1 MERIAFFDTKPYDRI
16 YFDKLNR
23 DFELVYF
30 ESRLRPE
37 SVKLAEGCRAVCA
50 FVNDDI
56 GASTVRSLADIGVEM
71 IAMRC
76 AGYNN
81 VALKEA
87 AGKLRVVRV
96 PAYSPYAVA
105 EHAMGMILMLN
116 RKLHKAY
123 IRTRDF
129 NFSLNGLIGF
139 DLHGKTAGVIGT
151 GKIGRSFIDICRGF
165 GMEVI
170 ANDPFPAEGS
180 GIDYVSREELFR
192 RSDII
197 SLHCPLTEDTRYIIN
212 EHALSLMK
220 PDTLIVNTSRGK
232 LIDSEALLNAL
243 NEKRYTGEQH
253 KTLRYHSDNR
263 CRRARHAVLKL
274 LPGNEK
280 RFGEQYQRKRKYAH
294 RDHRNYAVDCAH
306 HLGMP
311 LLRLLRACRYAVRVS
326 LRAYLRDLRPRRAA
340 HNKAARIQHVTRA
353 LRHRFALAGEKALV
367 NVKRP
372 LNEGSVGA
380 YLPSRGKQHDVPRDN
395 VRNREDRFLPIAQQ
409 VSLRSRNHGKP
420 VYNAL

>member
-1 MERIAFFDTKPYDRI
+1 MERIAFFDAKPYDRI

-56 GASTVRSLADIGVEM
+56 GAATVRSLADIGVEM

-139 DLHGKTAGVIGT
+139 DL
-151 GKIGRSFIDICRGF
+151 RGF

-243 NEKRYTGEQH
+243 NEKRIGGAALDVYEEETGLFFEDNSDRIVTDE
-253 KTLRYHSDNR
+253 TLSLLVSRPN
-263 CRRARHAVLKL
+263 VLITSHQAFL
-274 LPGNEK
+274 
-280 RFGEQYQRKRKYAH
+280 
-294 RDHRNYAVDCAH
+294 
-306 HLGMP
+306 
-311 LLRLLRACRYAVRVS
+311 
-326 LRAYLRDLRPRRAA
+326 
-340 HNKAARIQHVTRA
+340 TREA
-353 LRHRFALAGEKALV
+353 LRSIAETTLQSLGDFFAGRELKYEIRWDK
-367 NVKRP
+367 
-372 LNEGSVGA
+372 NE
-380 YLPSRGKQHDVPRDN
+380 
-395 VRNREDRFLPIAQQ
+395 
-409 VSLRSRNHGKP
+409 
-420 VYNAL
+420 

>member
-1 MERIAFFDTKPYDRI
+1 MEKIALFDTKPYDRI
-16 YFDKLNR
+16 YFEKLNK
-23 DFELVYF
+23 DFEIEYF

-37 SVKLAEGCRAVCA
+37 SARLAEGCRAVCA

-56 GASTVRSLADIGVEM
+56 GTKTVQTLANLGVEVL
-71 IAMRC
+71 AMRC

-87 AGKLRVVRV
+87 LGKIKVVRV

-151 GKIGRSFIDICRGF
+151 GKIGRAFIDICRGF

-170 ANDPFPAEGS
+170 ANDPFPAENS
-180 GIDYVSREELFR
+180 GINYVSREELFK

-197 SLHCPLTEDTRYIIN
+197 SLHCPLTEDTKYIIN
-212 EHALSLMK
+212 AQALSLMK
-220 PDTLIVNTSRGK
+220 PETLIVNTSRGK

-243 NEKRYTGEQH
+243 NEKRVGGAALDVYEEETDLFFEDNSDQIVTDEILSLLVSRPNVLITSH
-253 KTLRYHSDNR
+253 QAFLTKEALQSIAEITLQNLQDYFAGRE
-263 CRRARHAVLKL
+263 LKY
-274 LPGNEK
+274 EI
-280 RFGEQYQRKRKYAH
+280 KYK
-294 RDHRNYAVDCAH
+294 
-306 HLGMP
+306 
-311 LLRLLRACRYAVRVS
+311 S
-326 LRAYLRDLRPRRAA
+326 
-340 HNKAARIQHVTRA
+340 
-353 LRHRFALAGEKALV
+353 E
-367 NVKRP
+367 
-372 LNEGSVGA
+372 
-380 YLPSRGKQHDVPRDN
+380 RG
-395 VRNREDRFLPIAQQ
+395 
-409 VSLRSRNHGKP
+409 
-420 VYNAL
+420 